1 MNTFTVYLTEWVNTE
16 QVIDIAYDNKDM
28 YTCTHPLAINVN
40 IVVVDISMFKVIF
53 WTTLHTNDNFTVFRF
68 NQNSNYIIARNR
80 SFPFDPNTVPTR
92 QFQTSP
98 ISLIQAIIFQS
109 TRNSFMNAKLNF
121 PKMNVTVIWSKTITF
136 LFRSSKSYVL
146 VDIFSS
152 HHHLFLDPPNLLTKT

>member
-68 NQNSNYIIARNR
+68 NQN
-80 SFPFDPNTVPTR
+80 
-92 QFQTSP
+92 
-98 ISLIQAIIFQS
+98 
-109 TRNSFMNAKLNF
+109 LN
-121 PKMNVTVIWSKTITF
+121 VSIWSKHSADETISDKPY
-136 LFRSSKSYVL
+136 LFDTSNNFSK
-146 VDIFSS
+146 
-152 HHHLFLDPPNLLTKT
+152 H